1 MNRLFDYSFDG
12 VFKKTY
18 TFIIV
23 LVVMMVIEKHRHCCY
38 IVCIINVCLVYCM
51 LFISWNCDTLP
62 VDSQKPEA
70 KKSANRGGLMDS
82 ASILDIIRWHQW
94 NNLGA
99 CRDIKFF
106 GGHIWRSSLKHRV
119 VMDGHKALCF
129 DKNVRPLPGNC
140 LIYSFGINSDWSYDA
155 DLAEYGCEVHS
166 FDPSI
171 EEPPQIGRNKFYF
184 HKIGVLEKIKQIA
197 IETHNFSM
205 EEKDRKRYI
214 EKFRRILK
222 LEKFGFIR
230 FSSQPGMNTNLVNE
244 MAKMSDFF
252 CYEIAWYNP
261 KFYK

>member
-1 MNRLFDYSFDG
+1 
-12 VFKKTY
+12 
-18 TFIIV
+18 
-23 LVVMMVIEKHRHCCY
+23 MMVIEKHRHCCY

-184 HKIGVLEKIKQIA
+184 HKIGLDGRDYV
-197 IETHNFSM
+197 
-205 EEKDRKRYI
+205 
-214 EKFRRILK
+214 
-222 LEKFGFIR
+222 
-230 FSSQPGMNTNLVNE
+230 
-244 MAKMSDFF
+244 
-252 CYEIAWYNP
+252 NP
-261 KFYK
+261 KGWQMMTLKSIMKLLGHENRVVDAVKMDIEESEYEAVPNMILTAYEQALDSADRIARGKVLSSYGIRDKSIKVINPKH